1 MLPLLHNNI
10 LSQPPIELD
19 KCTVYHYCR
28 FCLCTLQPRL
38 NIIHP
43 SDVLPFYFLN
53 DSIVFTMPSR
63 ASTGSRPTPI
73 ARFIFSFDD
82 T

>member
-1 MLPLLHNNI
+1 SALFTITAAFACALFNRDLISFTHRMY
-10 LSQPPIELD
+10 S
-19 KCTVYHYCR
+19 
-28 FCLCTLQPRL
+28 
-38 NIIHP
+38 
-43 SDVLPFYFLN
+43 PFYFLN